1 MSGITNL
8 HKTRAVLLELARVV
22 EATRQTLSGLMHR
35 QKAAPSHQPGHFAST
50 LSHVEAVREGFILS
64 QRAAP
69 QLSAEELRRLVKHV
83 LMDWGWMQ
91 ELGWMMQP
99 ASGVEQVGPQLV
111 AYNHAQVALAVL
123 PRLPA
128 EAVTFPQRR
137 PTYRDVNVPVEP
149 GELLERIEEIE
160 QMIYRVEVDSLRNL
174 DYNSFRRTYAYFE
187 ASSWLV
193 KNYLK
198 PLL

>member
-1 MSGITNL
+1 
-8 HKTRAVLLELARVV
+8 
-22 EATRQTLSGLMHR
+22 
-35 QKAAPSHQPGHFAST
+35 
-50 LSHVEAVREGFILS
+50 
-64 QRAAP
+64 
-69 QLSAEELRRLVKHV
+69 
-83 LMDWGWMQ
+83 MDWGWMQ
-91 ELGWMMQP
+91 ELGWMM
-99 ASGVEQVGPQLV
+99 ASPTQVEQVGPQLV

-149 GELLERIEEIE
+149 GDLLDRIEEIE
-160 QMIYRVEVDSLRNL
+160 QMIYRVEIDSLSNL

>member
-1 MSGITNL
+1 MPGITNL
-8 HKTRAVLLELARVV
+8 HQTRTTLLELSGVV
-22 EATRQTLSGLMHR
+22 EATRQTLAALIR
-35 QKAAPSHQPGHFAST
+35 QQTGAHQPGHFART

-64 QRAAP
+64 QRISP
-69 QLSAEELRRLVKHV
+69 QISAEALQKMVTHV

-91 ELGWMMQP
+91 ELGWMMEPPPQ
-99 ASGVEQVGPQLV
+99 VEQVGPQLV
-111 AYNHAQVALAVL
+111 AYNHAQVALALL

-137 PTYRDVNVPVEP
+137 PTYRDVNVPAEP
-149 GELLERIEEIE
+149 GDLLDRIEEIE
-160 QMIYRVEVDSLRNL
+160 QMIYRVEIDSLSNV